1 MQKKQSGNDW
11 GKAVICGNTA
21 WDTINR
27 KHKQSAETEQQVLLG
42 PHLIRELVDVR
53 VQHVI
58 TGPDACHSV
67 VISEEGQ
74 VWVFG
79 RNERGQ
85 LGLGHKNCQDYP
97 ININTVPENDKL
109 FSGQKIIA
117 AAVGR
122 NHTLLVTD
130 RGEVFAAGDNRLGQ
144 LGMSELNDHLLF
156 ERVTSLGKEKI
167 AEVACGAEFTLARNE
182 EGKLFAF
189 GSQEYG
195 QLGNGTDGQ
204 YIKGSGK
211 LLTQPQPYPLPV
223 KALLQRKIVSIACGT
238 NHSLAL
244 DDEGYVYSWGF
255 GGYGRLGHGEQKDL
269 HIPRVISHFAG
280 PAEITRAS
288 AIACG
293 STCSLALDGSRQLLL
308 WGKWKTTGDG
318 SAGQAWM
325 TPRYLYDI
333 NGWELS
339 DISAGNRS
347 LFALSETEPTTI
359 AWGQVQ
365 NGELGFGEDSP
376 VKSAT
381 KPQKVEPLE
390 GIDMIS
396 VSAGLGHTL
405 FLAKPGS
412 EILQDLP
419 KWPARPEGDDS
430 CVRCHKEDN
439 EDRLLL
445 CDKCDAP
452 MHTYCAI
459 PALDSIPTGDWY
471 CDTCHPPQKEE
482 PSKKR
487 ERAKKTS
494 AAPSK
499 KIVRTIIS
507 VIDSLLV

>member
-1 MQKKQSGNDW
+1 MSGVLYEDIARKTLIAANVLRVKQ
-11 GKAVICGNTA
+11 I
-21 WDTINR
+21 
-27 KHKQSAETEQQVLLG
+27 
-42 PHLIRELVDVR
+42 
-53 VQHVI
+53 I
-58 TGPDACHSV
+58 TGPNACHSV
-67 VISEEGQ
+67 IISEDGQ
-74 VWVFG
+74 AWVFG

-85 LGLGHKNCQDYP
+85 LGIGHRNCVDYP
-97 ININTVPENDKL
+97 VNINTVSENNKL
-109 FSGQKIIA
+109 FRGKKIVS

-122 NHTLLVTD
+122 NHTLLVTES
-130 RGEVFAAGDNRLGQ
+130 GEVFAAGDNKLGQ
-144 LGMSELNDHLLF
+144 LGITALNDHILF
-156 ERVTSLGKEKI
+156 ETVASLGKEKI
-167 AEVACGAEFTLARNE
+167 VEVACGADFTLARNG

-211 LLTQPQPYPLPV
+211 LLTQPQPYPCNDFYFLLARKLTNATVPV
-223 KALLQRKIVSIACGT
+223 KALLKRNVTSIACGT

-269 HIPRVISHFAG
+269 HVPRVISHFAG
-280 PAEITRAS
+280 PVDITRAS

-293 STCSLALDGSRQLLL
+293 STCSMALDGSRQLLL

-333 NGWELS
+333 NGLELS
-339 DISAGNRS
+339 HISGGNKS
-347 LFALSETEPTTI
+347 LFALALTEPTTI

-365 NGELGFGEDSP
+365 NGELGFGEDAA
-376 VKSAT
+376 VKTAT
-381 KPQKVEPLE
+381 KPQRVEPLE

-396 VSAGLGHTL
+396 ISAGLGHTL
-405 FLAKPGS
+405 FLAKPGN
-412 EILQDLP
+412 ELLQDLP
-419 KWPARPEGDDS
+419 KWPALPEGDDA

-439 EDRLLL
+439 EDQLLL

-459 PALDSIPTGDWY
+459 PALKSIPSGDWY
-471 CDTCHPPQKEE
+471 CDSCHPAEKQDEAP
-482 PSKKR
+482 KKR
-487 ERAKKTS
+487 ER
-494 AAPSK
+494 SK
-499 KIVRTIIS
+499 KAAALPSAKRGRTE
-507 VIDSLLV
+507 